1 MKQLRSVYVIG
12 GMAMVTLMLA
22 WTATTA
28 AAQGVT
34 TASITGVVKDAQGG
48 VVPGATVVAIHE
60 PSGSTY
66 EGVSQG
72 DGRFFIPGMR
82 VGGPY
87 KVSATLTGFATEEKT
102 AVTLSLGS
110 AQDLEFTL
118 RLAGVSETISVV
130 AEASPVFSS
139 TRTGATTAVTRDE
152 LAVLPTI
159 SGRINDIT
167 RLSPQAGSGG
177 TFAGQDNRM
186 NNITIDGSY
195 FNNSFGLGGQP
206 GDRTGVAPV
215 SLEAIEQVQVSIAPY
230 DVRQGNF
237 VGAGVN
243 MVTRSGT
250 NKLVGSLYTRYRNQS
265 FVGTDAAGLAFN
277 PGTFKTTNTGT
288 WLGGPIIRNKL
299 FAFGSFERQADIRPL
314 TNFRA
319 NQGGETVAGG
329 VTRVLASDLNQLS
342 AFLKNNFNYD
352 TGGYDSLD
360 DRTPA
365 KPFLVKT
372 DYNLGNR
379 NKISFRYSQLSSN
392 TDVNLSSSSSAGL
405 GRGTNSTNYLNFQSS
420 NYQILE
426 NFKSGIGEWN
436 SFLGDKMSN
445 SLTVGYTTNDESRGA
460 IQPFPFVDILDGSGV
475 AYTSLGPDPFTPNNE
490 LRYRTFQLQDSFTRF
505 GAKHS
510 LTFGASLEK
519 YHSDNVFFARS
530 NSVYVYN
537 SLADFY
543 ADANG
548 YLANPNRTTSPITL
562 RRFQVQYMNLPGL
575 DKPLQPLEAW
585 YVGGY
590 AQDQWTVRP
599 NVTVTAGVRVDAPIF
614 KNTAYNN
621 PAVNVLTFRE
631 ETGAGVQYDS
641 GKLPDAT
648 PLWSPRVGFNW
659 DVNSDQ
665 RIQVRGGTGIFT
677 GKPAYV
683 WISNQIGNTGVL
695 TGQIEDNNV
704 TSRPFNPNPRFYW
717 PGNVTGA
724 PAASLELNVTDP
736 NFKFPQT
743 WRSNFAVDHALPW
756 GLIATGEYLYNR
768 DINGI
773 YYINANLPA
782 NQTNFTGVDARA
794 RWVGASCN
802 APTAGPCVNRINNA
816 AGNQVT
822 AAYVLKNQDVGRSW
836 VASGSLMKS
845 MTKGLTAKGAYS
857 YGRSRNTV
865 DAGSTASGTWTAIAQ
880 SSDPNNPGLT
890 YSQNSPG
897 HRVYFN
903 ASYSKQYFN
912 LGTTTISAYWEARTN
927 TVNFA
932 TNASYVYSGDLNGD
946 GAANNDLIYI
956 PRNAT
961 EMNFVQFTAG
971 GRTFTPAE
979 QAAAFE
985 AYIQQDPYLSK
996 HRGEYAA
1003 RNGLFLPM
1011 VRRMDLSISQDIFRS
1026 ISGHRHAGQI
1036 RLDIT
1041 NFGNLLNSNW
1051 GVGQRPI
1058 VPSTSG
1064 SLNLIPILTSLGADA
1079 NGAVS
1084 YRMSLVNNQLPTT
1097 TFQKTAFSTDVYTIM
1112 LSFRYN
1118 FN

>member
-1 MKQLRSVYVIG
+1 MNNSRRLRALSAI
-12 GMAMVTLMLA
+12 AAALMFVA
-22 WTATTA
+22 SAATAR
-28 AAQGVT
+28 AQGVT
-34 TASITGVVKDAQGG
+34 TASVTGIVQDAQGG
-48 VVPGATVVAIHE
+48 VIPGATIVATHE
-60 PSGSTY
+60 PSGTTY
-66 EGVSQG
+66 EATTQG
-72 DGRFFIPGMR
+72 DGRFLIPGMR

-87 KVSATLTGFATEEKT
+87 RITAALSGFATEEKT
-102 AVTLSLGS
+102 NVTLSLG
-110 AQDLEFTL
+110 ATQDLEFSL
-118 RLAGVSETISVV
+118 KLAGVSETVQVV
-130 AEASPVFSS
+130 AETSPVFSS
-139 TRTGATTAVTRDE
+139 TRTGAVTAMTRDE
-152 LAVLPTI
+152 LATLPTI

-215 SLEAIEQVQVSIAPY
+215 SLEAIEQIQVSVAPY

-250 NKLVGSLYTRYRNQS
+250 NRLVGSVYTRYRNES

-277 PGTFKTTNTGT
+277 PGTFKTTNTGA

-299 FAFGSFERQADIRPL
+299 FVFGSFERQEDVRPI

-319 NQGGETVAGG
+319 NRGGEPAVGG
-329 VTRVLASDLNQLS
+329 VTRVLASDLQGIS
-342 AFLKNNFNYD
+342 TFLRNNFNYD
-352 TGGYDSLD
+352 TGGFDDLD
-360 DRTPA
+360 DTTPA

-379 NKISFRYSQLSSN
+379 NKISFRYSQLSSR
-392 TDVNLSSSSSAGL
+392 TDVNLSGSSAAGF
-405 GRGTNSTNYLNFQSS
+405 GRGTNSTNFLNFQSS

-445 SLTVGYTTNDESRGA
+445 SLVVGYTTNDESRGVP
-460 IQPFPFVDILDGSGV
+460 QLFPFIDIQDGNGV
-475 AYTSLGPDPFTPNNE
+475 AYTSVGTDPFTPNNE
-490 LRYRTFQLQDSFTRF
+490 LRYRTFQLQNSLTRF

-510 LTFGASLEK
+510 LTFGVSLEK
-519 YHSDNVFFARS
+519 YHSDNVFFPLS
-530 NSVYVYN
+530 NSAYVYS

-543 ADANG
+543 SDLNG
-548 YLANPNRTTSPITL
+548 YLANRNRTTSPITL
-562 RRFQVQYMNLPGL
+562 RRFQVRYVNLPGL
-575 DKPLQPLEAW
+575 DKPLQPLDAW

-590 AQDQWTVRP
+590 AQDQWTLRS
-599 NVTVTAGVRVDAPIF
+599 NLTLTAGIRVDAPVF
-614 KNTAYNN
+614 ENTAYNN
-621 PAVNVLTFRE
+621 PNANLLTFRDE
-631 ETGAGVQYDS
+631 DGSPVQYNS
-641 GKLPDAT
+641 GKLPDAK
-648 PLWSPRVGFNW
+648 PLWSPRLGFNW

-665 RIQVRGGTGIFT
+665 RTQIRGGTGVFT

-695 TGQIEDNNV
+695 TGLIETNDV
-704 TSRPFNPNPRFYW
+704 TNRPFNPDPRAYW
-717 PGNVTGA
+717 PAVSGT
-724 PAASLELNVTDP
+724 PAASYELNVTDP
-736 NFKFPQT
+736 DFKFPQT
-743 WRSNFAVDHALPW
+743 WRSNVAVDRALPW
-756 GLIATGEYLYNR
+756 WGLVATAEYLYNQ
-768 DINGI
+768 DVNGI
-773 YYINANLPA
+773 YYVNANLPA
-782 NQTNFTGVDARA
+782 AQSSFTGVDARP
-794 RWVGASCN
+794 RWQGPSC
-802 APTAGPCVNRINNA
+802 ATPTATPCLNRINNA

-845 MTKGLTAKGAYS
+845 LSKGFSARGAYS
-857 YGRSRNTV
+857 YGRSRNNV
-865 DAGSTASGTWTAIAQ
+865 DAGSTALGTWTTIAHRA
-880 SSDPNNPGLT
+880 DPNNPGLG

-903 ASYSKQYFN
+903 ATYSKQYFN
-912 LGTTTISAYWEARTN
+912 LGATTISAYWEARTN
-927 TVNFA
+927 SVNFA
-932 TNASYVYSGDLNGD
+932 TNASYVYAGDLNGD

-956 PRNAT
+956 PRSTA
-961 EMNFVQFTAG
+961 EMNFAPFTVA
-971 GRTFTPAE
+971 GRTYSAAE

-985 AYIQQDPYLSK
+985 AYINQDPYLRK

-1003 RNGLFLPM
+1003 RNGMFLPM
-1011 VRRMDLSISQDIFRS
+1011 VRRMDISISQDIFRS
-1026 ISGHRHAGQI
+1026 ISGRRHAGQV

-1051 GVGQRPI
+1051 GVGQRPV
-1058 VPSTSG
+1058 VPSVSG

-1084 YRMSLVNNQLPTT
+1084 YRMTTVNNLLPTT
-1097 TFQKTAFSTDVYTIM
+1097 TFQKTAFSNDVYTIM